1 LHTLLGIKCFY
12 NLYNITMSNY
22 IDSTITSFVVEGLI
36 IGICVVTINVYSGE
50 ISLYLTGKDD
60 DRRILWTLGL
70 IVAVIG
76 HVLAETLR
84 GPRIIKLFDDYSKSV
99 SKNVSNVSKS
109 VVTSGGTGL
118 KKMKK
123 VVSEKVLSSSVNNA
137 IVFEKLKKLQN

>member
-1 LHTLLGIKCFY
+1 
-12 NLYNITMSNY
+12 MSNY

-50 ISLYLTGKDD
+50 ISLYLTGKED

-118 KKMKK
+118 KKMKN
-123 VVSEKVLSSSVNNA
+123 LSSSVNNA

>member
-1 LHTLLGIKCFY
+1 
-12 NLYNITMSNY
+12 MSNY

-50 ISLYLTGKDD
+50 ISLYLTGKED

-84 GPRIIKLFDDYSKSV
+84 GPRILKLFDDYSKSV

>member
-1 LHTLLGIKCFY
+1 
-12 NLYNITMSNY
+12 MSNY
-22 IDSTITSFVVEGLI
+22 IDSTVTSFVVEGLI

-50 ISLYLTGKDD
+50 ISLYLTGKED

-70 IVAVIG
+70 IVAIIG

-84 GPRIIKLFDDYSKSV
+84 GPRILKLFDDYSKSV

-118 KKMKK
+118 KKMKN

>member
-1 LHTLLGIKCFY
+1 
-12 NLYNITMSNY
+12 MSNY

>member
-1 LHTLLGIKCFY
+1 
-12 NLYNITMSNY
+12 MSNY

-50 ISLYLTGKDD
+50 ISLYLTGKED

-84 GPRIIKLFDDYSKSV
+84 GPRIIKLLDDYSKSV

>member
-1 LHTLLGIKCFY
+1 
-12 NLYNITMSNY
+12 MSNY

-84 GPRIIKLFDDYSKSV
+84 GPRILKLFDDYSKSV

>member
-1 LHTLLGIKCFY
+1 
-12 NLYNITMSNY
+12 MSNY
-22 IDSTITSFVVEGLI
+22 IDSTITSFELEGLI
-36 IGICVVTINVYSGE
+36 IGMCVVTINVYSGE
-50 ISLYLTGKDD
+50 ISLYLTGKED

-70 IVAVIG
+70 IVAIIG

-84 GPRIIKLFDDYSKSV
+84 GPRILKLFDDYSKSV

-118 KKMKK
+118 KKMKN

>member
-1 LHTLLGIKCFY
+1 
-12 NLYNITMSNY
+12 MSNY

-50 ISLYLTGKDD
+50 ISLYLTGKED

>member
-1 LHTLLGIKCFY
+1 
-12 NLYNITMSNY
+12 MSNY

-36 IGICVVTINVYSGE
+36 IGISVVTINVYSGE
-50 ISLYLTGKDD
+50 ISLYLTGKED

-70 IVAVIG
+70 IVAIIG

-84 GPRIIKLFDDYSKSV
+84 GPRILKLFDDYSKSV

-118 KKMKK
+118 KKMKN
-123 VVSEKVLSSSVNNA
+123 LSSSVNNA

>member
-1 LHTLLGIKCFY
+1 
-12 NLYNITMSNY
+12 MSNY

-50 ISLYLTGKDD
+50 ISLYLTGKED

-70 IVAVIG
+70 IVAIIG

-84 GPRIIKLFDDYSKSV
+84 GPRILKLFDDYSKSV

-118 KKMKK
+118 KKMKN
-123 VVSEKVLSSSVNNA
+123 LSSSVNNA

>member
-1 LHTLLGIKCFY
+1 
-12 NLYNITMSNY
+12 MSNY

-50 ISLYLTGKDD
+50 ISLYLTGKED
-60 DRRILWTLGL
+60 DRRILRTLGL

-84 GPRIIKLFDDYSKSV
+84 GPRIIKLLDDYSKSV

>member
-1 LHTLLGIKCFY
+1 
-12 NLYNITMSNY
+12 MSNY

-50 ISLYLTGKDD
+50 ISLHLTGKED